1 MGTTR
6 DPTPLGGD
14 AYRIYPPPSRRLE
27 PSEIHADLVLP
38 DGTRSGRP
46 YVVINAVSTL
56 DGRAAL
62 DGTSSKVG
70 SALDRLVMRNIR
82 CAVDAV
88 LVGAGTLRAE
98 NLDLGVPRELTQ
110 RRTRNNLT
118 PQPLHIILKGTTPLP
133 EERRIYYSR
142 IGEHGEQRDGNGA
155 ELLIIGV
162 GGSGG
167 RTMPEG
173 ASFRELPSRGTDGR
187 PDPGEV
193 LRLLREEFGVRRLL
207 VEGGPRVNHAFLRD
221 GLVAEIF
228 LTLAPKLSGSPDAP
242 SIAGDA
248 GALPGE
254 TRAARL
260 LTVHAA
266 TGGELYLRYR
276 L

>member
-1 MGTTR
+1 M
-6 DPTPLGGD
+6 
-14 AYRIYPPPSRRLE
+14 
-27 PSEIHADLVLP
+27 
-38 DGTRSGRP
+38 
-46 YVVINAVSTL
+46 INAVSTL

-62 DGTSSKVG
+62 DGSSSRVG

-98 NLDLGVPRELTQ
+98 DLDLGVPEELTQ
-110 RRTRNNLT
+110 RRRRNHLA

-133 EERRIYYSR
+133 RERRLYTR
-142 IGEHGEQRDGNGA
+142 IGEQHDGGGT
-155 ELLIIGV
+155 ELLVV
-162 GGSGG
+162 GHGGPGG

-173 ASFRELPSRGTDGR
+173 AIFRELPSRGTGGR

-228 LTLAPKLSGSPDAP
+228 LTLAPKLSGSSDAP
-242 SIAGDA
+242 GIAGDA
-248 GALPGE
+248 GALPSE
-254 TRAARL
+254 ARAARL